1 MLIKRTYVSR
11 PKCSVYAYSR
21 RRNICEIYQRAH
33 EEVVQVATLWSDR
46 RRPIIDNRGKA
57 YILSIP
63 LSVEPLLKPLEW
75 LLAAAWWRIST

>member
-1 MLIKRTYVSR
+1 MMIIKRTYVPR
-11 PKCSVYAYSR
+11 PKRSVYAYSR

-63 LSVEPLLKPLEW
+63 FFRRAALE
-75 LLAAAWWRIST
+75 AIRVAISCRLVAY